1 MDNIVVAQILEAKY
15 LPNTLP
21 LYAKKHFR
29 PSYSWSSIFLAR
41 DLQLDGTLQQIGDGA
56 LVRIQDGNWVPG
68 FSVFPYPEGL
78 DPNEHNLDV
87 TNLINQADR

>member
-1 MDNIVVAQILEAKY
+1 MHWLSWEKLSLFEKDGGLGFKKIKDFNKALVAKKMWRLIQMDNIVVAQILEAKY

-41 DLQLDGTLQQIGDGA
+41 DLQLDGTL
-56 LVRIQDGNWVPG
+56 
-68 FSVFPYPEGL
+68 
-78 DPNEHNLDV
+78 
-87 TNLINQADR
+87 